1 MDNVIK
7 TAAGLGI
14 LFLNVAIGAF
24 IFSIMWGWFVVPLGL
39 PTLSIAH
46 AIGILSMLIFLTT
59 KVDDADDDLETLAE
73 VIEDGKRNLL
83 FTSVTGAMF
92 LGIGFVARMLM

>member
-1 MDNVIK
+1 MDNAIK
-7 TAAGLGI
+7 TAAGFGI

-39 PTLSIAH
+39 PAINLAH

-59 KVDDADDDLETLAE
+59 KVDDADDDMETLAE
-73 VIEDGKRNLL
+73 VIEEGKRNLL
-83 FTSVTGAMF
+83 FTSITGAMF
-92 LGIGFVARMLM
+92 LGIGFLARIFM